1 MCMLLAEP
9 RRHMDAD
16 LLAASQSS
24 RLLFKISNKLSR
36 MYLLPSTTGL
46 ALVITVAVEEE
57 SKPVICNEKGTHGR

>member
-1 MCMLLAEP
+1 
-9 RRHMDAD
+9 MDAG

-46 ALVITVAVEEE
+46 ALVITVAAEEE
-57 SKPVICNEKGTHGR
+57 EKASYLQ